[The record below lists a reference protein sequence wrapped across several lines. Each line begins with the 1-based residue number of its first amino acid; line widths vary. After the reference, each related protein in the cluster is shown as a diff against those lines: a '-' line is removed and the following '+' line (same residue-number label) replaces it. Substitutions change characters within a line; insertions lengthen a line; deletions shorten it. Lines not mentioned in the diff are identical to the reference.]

1 LSSTNP
7 APAAEAGPH
16 GPRGAPPDAPGTVR
30 GQLLRSSAVVGL
42 GTALSRVTGFL
53 RISAI
58 AAIGFGR
65 LTDVYNI
72 ANSTPNMVYELLLG
86 GILTATLVPL
96 YVEHLQNDDER
107 ASSAVNTLALA
118 GLVLITVLGV
128 VAAPWIIRLFALNL
142 KGEDRSQQIALAT
155 ALLRLFMPQV
165 FFYGVTALATAML
178 NARRRFAAAAF
189 APVLN
194 NVVVIAVFLALPRLS
209 SAGRLDV
216 ADVHGDL
223 GLLLLMGLGTTAG
236 IVAMAVALVP
246 PLLRSG
252 TRLRLVWEWRH
263 PAVVKL
269 LRLSGWTAGYVAA
282 NQVAQ
287 WLVLVLALGSRG
299 DASVYVAAFII
310 YQLPHGLFAVSIMT
324 AIAPELAAR
333 ATRHDLAGMRDEF
346 AMGLRLM
353 VLVIAPASVA
363 LVTLS
368 VPLVN
373 AALLHG
379 NLSLASARL
388 TAQTLAWFG
397 VGLVFFSTYLYTL
410 RGFYSLQDTRT
421 PFWVNLGENALN
433 IGFALVL
440 HPIMGVTG
448 LALAWSIAY
457 GVSAVVAVALFRR
470 RLGRLDGRRTLSA
483 GLRTAAASVA
493 LGGAAWLVAES
504 VGTTGPWRSMLATVL
519 AGLAG
524 VAVYVGAL
532 RALRSPELAELAD
545 AFGRRRRRPP
555 AGPGRVEA

>member
-1 LSSTNP
+1 MSAPGAAPATGTGSAGAP
-7 APAAEAGPH
+7 APEPPAGALS
-16 GPRGAPPDAPGTVR
+16 GR
-30 GQLLRSSAVVGL
+30 LLRSSAVVGL

-58 AAIGFGR
+58 AAIGFGS

-72 ANSTPNMVYELLLG
+72 ANSTPNMLYELLLG

-96 YVEHLQNDDER
+96 YVEHLQHDDER
-107 ASSAVNTLALA
+107 ASSAINTLALA
-118 GLVLITVLGV
+118 GLAVVTVLGV

-142 KGEDRSQQIALAT
+142 KGEDRAEQIALAT
-155 ALLRLFMPQV
+155 ALLRLFMPQI

-194 NVVVIAVFLALPRLS
+194 NLVVIAVFLALPRL
-209 SAGRLDV
+209 APGGRIGVTDV
-216 ADVHGDL
+216 RGDED
-223 GLLLLMGLGTTAG
+223 LLLLMGLGTTAG
-236 IVAMAVALVP
+236 IVAMGVALLP
-246 PLLRSG
+246 PLVRSG
-252 TRLRLVWEWRH
+252 ARLRFVWEWRH

-287 WLVLVLALGSRG
+287 WLVLVLALGHRG

-310 YQLPHGLFAVSIMT
+310 YVLPHSLFAVSLMT

-333 ATRHDLAGMRDEF
+333 ATRHDLPGMRAEF
-346 AMGLRLM
+346 ATGLRLM
-353 VLVIAPASVA
+353 MLVIVPASVV

-368 VPLVN
+368 TPLVN

-379 NLSLASARL
+379 HLSAESARR
-388 TAQTLAWFG
+388 TAETLAWFG
-397 VGLVFFSTYLYTL
+397 GGLFFFSVYLYTL

-421 PFWVNLGENALN
+421 PFWVNLAENGLN
-433 IGFALVL
+433 IVLALVL
-440 HPIMGVTG
+440 HPVMGVQG

-457 GVSAVVAVALFRR
+457 AVSAVLALLLLRA
-470 RLGRLDGRRTLSA
+470 RLGRIEGRRTVGA
-483 GLRTAAASVA
+483 GLRVAPASAAAGAVSVVVA
-493 LGGAAWLVAES
+493 GVFGAH
-504 VGTTGPWRSMLATVL
+504 GPWRSLLSATL

-524 VAVYVGAL
+524 LVVYVAAL
-532 RALRSPELAELAD
+532 RVLRSRELAELAE
-545 AFGRRRRRPP
+545 AVGRRRRTATTP
-555 AGPGRVEA
+555 AHVEA